1 MISYGSYD
9 IVSRVSPGTL
19 CRAVFNCVKGKND
32 TYVSRYLYDSGIVE
46 KGKNLAFFNY
56 GRNALYLLF
65 QRKFAG
71 KEIIFPAFICP
82 TVIVAAVKAG
92 VKPNLMDVNLEDFNL
107 DINNVPGEELARA
120 DALFINHTFGVPA
133 DMDEILKRTQQRPIY
148 LIEDV
153 AQALFARYKNKY
165 VGCFGDAVLLSM
177 YKQVPNIDGAILIS
191 DLDIEKPD
199 SSITGCTE
207 LARLFWL
214 TSGPQQ
220 YGLNLIRQR
229 RHLSPESVEL
239 QRLPKSR
246 RPSSLSLSL
255 FATMLPARQ
264 ESVERK
270 RVILGYYQKRANA
283 SKYVIP
289 QRIDVANE
297 PSGFNFSVRLRPE
310 IAHIRDGLLTALRR
324 RGIFLDRLW
333 HDAPVSLP
341 FFQDYLKHDCRNAQL
356 LAKSVINMPVKEGYQ
371 ESGVNSLFDT
381 LEGVIEELIS

>member
-1 MISYGSYD
+1 MVSYGSYD
-9 IVSRVSPGTL
+9 IVNRVSPGTL
-19 CRAVFNCVKGKND
+19 CRAVFNCVKGQND
-32 TYVSRYLYDSGIVE
+32 TYISRYLYDSGIVE

-65 QRKFAG
+65 QRKLAG

-82 TVIVAAVKAG
+82 TVILAAVKAG
-92 VKPNLMDVNLEDFNL
+92 VKPNLIDVNLEDFNL
-107 DINNVPGEELARA
+107 DMNSVPEEELSRA

-133 DMDEILKRTQQRPIY
+133 DMDKILESIRHRPIY

-165 VGCFGDAVLLSM
+165 VGSFGDAVLLSM

-191 DLDIEKPD
+191 GLNIEKLG
-199 SSITGCTE
+199 SSIIGCNE

-220 YGLNLIRQR
+220 YGLNLVRQR
-229 RHLSPESVEL
+229 RHLSPVSVEL

-246 RPSSLSLSL
+246 RPSPLSLSL
-255 FATMLPARQ
+255 FATMLPTLR
-264 ESVERK
+264 ESVAQK
-270 RVILGYYQKRANA
+270 RAIIGHYQKRADV
-283 SKYVIP
+283 SKYLIP
-289 QRIDVANE
+289 QRIDVAIE

-310 IAHIRDGLLTALRR
+310 IAHIRDGLLTVLRR
-324 RGIFLDRLW
+324 RGIFMDRLW

-341 FFQDYLKHDCRNAQL
+341 FFRDYFKHDCRNAQL
-356 LAKSVINMPVKEGYQ
+356 LAKSVINMPVKEGCQ
-371 ESGVNSLFDT
+371 ESDVNSLFDT
-381 LEGVIEELIS
+381 LEGTIERLIP

>member
-1 MISYGSYD
+1 MVSYGSYD
-9 IVSRVSPGTL
+9 IVNRVSPGTL
-19 CRAVFNCVKGKND
+19 CRAIFKCVKRQDD
-32 TYVSRYLYDSGIVE
+32 TYISRYLYDSGIVE
-46 KGKNLAFFNY
+46 KGKNLALFNY

-92 VKPNLMDVNLEDFNL
+92 VKPNLIDVNLEDFNI
-107 DINNVPGEELARA
+107 DINSVPEEELSRA

-133 DMDEILKRTQQRPIY
+133 DMNAILKRTRHHPIY

-165 VGCFGDAVLLSM
+165 VGSFGDAVLLSM
-177 YKQVPNIDGAILIS
+177 YKQMPNIDGAILIS
-191 DLDIEKPD
+191 GLNIEKPG

-220 YGLNLIRQR
+220 YGLNLVRQR
-229 RHLSPESVEL
+229 RHLSPISVEF

-246 RPSSLSLSL
+246 RPSPLSLSL
-255 FATMLPARQ
+255 FATMLPALR
-264 ESVERK
+264 ESVARK
-270 RVILGYYQKRANA
+270 RAIIGHYQKRA
-283 SKYVIP
+283 STSEYVIP

-297 PSGFNFSVRLRPE
+297 PSGFNFSFRLRPE
-310 IAHIRDGLLTALRR
+310 IAHIRDGLLDALRR
-324 RGIFLDRLW
+324 QGIFLDRLW
-333 HDAPVSLP
+333 HDAPVSLT
-341 FFQDYLKHDCRNAQL
+341 FFQGYLKHDCRNAQF

-371 ESGVNSLFDT
+371 ESDVNSLFDT
-381 LEGVIEELIS
+381 LEGAIERLIS